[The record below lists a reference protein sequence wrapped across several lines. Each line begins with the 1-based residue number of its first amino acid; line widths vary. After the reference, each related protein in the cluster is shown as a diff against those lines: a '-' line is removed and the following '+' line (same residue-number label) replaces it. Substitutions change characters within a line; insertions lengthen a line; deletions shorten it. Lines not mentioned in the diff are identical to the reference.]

1 MSEETKESKQLQTLS
16 HYFDDYIKQYQMDWE
31 YRHRAVIAALEVDE
45 VASKIAKAYEKVR
58 EVVDW
63 KEENLLRRAAIE
75 RILKRRLV
83 SKLYGISIMP
93 DVKAKEIAEPMALE
107 LMRSGYFESGRI
119 GRSQVEELE
128 NILDKYIK
136 IMSESR
142 LPRTNDDVHVKKKI
156 NFYNWIIEVAACEI
170 EELLFPN
177 FKENALLNLMTNVLY
192 KRIKITPSNKVE
204 DMEKFLQIYIAVH
217 RTLYN
222 FDNPIIAFNLIK
234 IKYPFWVK
242 EDPKSIKQVTEQ
254 AVKIRQEIEEDLE
267 KPLGKRVYQIAAKYD
282 AAYRLINDITDEIN
296 GTPNTVRA
304 NYADEEKL
312 NQLIETVY
320 DRRRKSLKKRLFRS
334 AIYSTLSIFVAG
346 GASFVIF
353 EGPVARWAGVP
364 FSLLTLFVD
373 LLIPSLVMFLLVLAI
388 RPPHTSNY
396 PVIVKEIKKIV
407 YKQAEEDVY
416 ELALNK
422 KKSKFLNALFV
433 LVSTTF
439 GLAGL
444 AFIFWI
450 FKIAKVPWTSMY
462 IDTVYVA
469 MVFFAAT
476 AIKATSKEITI
487 KDKGNILESFLDL
500 FSVPMAKIGQWFSN
514 KWREYNIVSALF
526 TALVDTPFSAIIRLV
541 EDWRNFLKE
550 KSAEIH

>member
-1 MSEETKESKQLQTLS
+1 MSEETKETKQLKTLS

-31 YRHRAVIAALEVDE
+31 YRHQPVIAALEVDE

-107 LMRSGYFESGRI
+107 LMRSGYFDRGRI
-119 GRSQVEELE
+119 GRQQVEELE
-128 NILDKYIK
+128 NILNKYIK
-136 IMSESR
+136 IMTDSR
-142 LPRTNDDVHVKKKI
+142 LPRSNDDIQVKKRI

-192 KRIKITPSNKVE
+192 NRIKIIPGDSVS
-204 DMEKFLQIYIAVH
+204 DMEKFLQTYISLH

-242 EDPKSIKQVTEQ
+242 EDPASIKQVTEQ

-267 KPLGKRVYQIAAKYD
+267 KTLGKRFYQVAAKYD
-282 AAYRLINDITDEIN
+282 AAYRLINDVTDEIN
-296 GTPNTVRA
+296 DTPNKVKNT
-304 NYADEEKL
+304 YQDEEKL
-312 NQLIETVY
+312 EKLIETVY

-346 GASFVIF
+346 GASFIIF
-353 EGPVARWAGVP
+353 EGPVARWVGVP

-388 RPPHTSNY
+388 RPPHQSNF
-396 PVIVKEIKKIV
+396 PVITEEIKKIV
-407 YKQAEEDVY
+407 YQQNEEDVY
-416 ELALNK
+416 EMALNK

-433 LVSTTF
+433 LVSTVF

-444 AFIFWI
+444 ALIFWI

-476 AIKATSKEITI
+476 AIKATSKEITV
-487 KDKGNILESFLDL
+487 KDKGNIFESFLDL

>member
-1 MSEETKESKQLQTLS
+1 MSEPIIENQPSQMLS

-31 YRHRAVIAALEVDE
+31 YHHRPVISALEVDE
-45 VASKIAKAYEKVR
+45 LASKIAKAYEKIR

-75 RILKRRLV
+75 RMLKRRLV

-93 DVKAKEIAEPMALE
+93 DIRAEEIAEPMALE
-107 LMRSGYFESGRI
+107 LMRSGYFDSGRI
-119 GRSQVEELE
+119 SRSQVRELE
-128 NILDKYIK
+128 NILNKYIK
-136 IMSESR
+136 IMSDSR
-142 LPRTNDDVHVKKKI
+142 LPRANDDIHVKKKI
-156 NFYNWIIEVAACEI
+156 NFYAWIIEIAACEI
-170 EELLFPN
+170 EELLSPN
-177 FKENALLNLMTNVLY
+177 FKENALMNLMTNVLY
-192 KRIKITPSNKVE
+192 SRTKVIPSNKIS
-204 DMEKFLQIYIAVH
+204 DMEKFLQIYISVH

-242 EDPKSIKQVTEQ
+242 EDPKSVKQVTEQ

-267 KPLGKRVYQIAAKYD
+267 KPLGKKFHQVAAKYD

-296 GTPNTVRA
+296 NTPTVVKET
-304 NYADEEKL
+304 YADEKKL
-312 NQLIETVY
+312 DELIDTVY
-320 DRRRKSLKKRLFRS
+320 HRRRKSLKKRLFRS

-346 GASFVIF
+346 GVSFIIF

-388 RPPHTSNY
+388 RPPHPSNF
-396 PVIVKEIKKIV
+396 PIAKQEIKKIV

-416 ELALNK
+416 ELVLNK
-422 KKSKFLNALFV
+422 KKNKILNALFIIF
-433 LVSTTF
+433 STAC

-444 AFIFWI
+444 GFVFWI
-450 FKIAKVPWTSMY
+450 FKVAKVPWTSMY

-469 MVFFAAT
+469 MVFFAAM

-487 KDKGNILESFLDL
+487 KDKGNFLESFMDL
-500 FSVPMAKIGQWFSN
+500 FSIPLAQIGQWFSN

-526 TALVDTPFSAIIRLV
+526 TALVDTPFSAIIRLI